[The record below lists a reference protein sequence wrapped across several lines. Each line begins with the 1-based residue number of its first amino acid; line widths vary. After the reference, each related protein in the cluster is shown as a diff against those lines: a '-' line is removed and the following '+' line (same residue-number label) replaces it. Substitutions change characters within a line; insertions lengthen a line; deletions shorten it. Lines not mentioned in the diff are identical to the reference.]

1 MIEDIYTKTKENMS
15 KSIESLG
22 RKFTTI
28 RTGRVNT
35 SILDNI
41 SIDYYGNMTPIS
53 QVANINTLDATT
65 IKIDPFDKTLI
76 KDLSKAISEA
86 NIGANPNDDDTGI
99 KLFFA
104 PMTIEQRQIGVKQ
117 AKKMTDEIKVAIRN
131 NRKDGNDKIKKLFNN
146 KDITE
151 DENKEANTNIQ
162 KITDSFIIKADEN
175 FKEKEKDLLTV

>member
-1 MIEDIYTKTKENMS
+1 MIEDIYNSTKEHMS

-28 RTGRVNT
+28 RTGKVNT

-41 SIDYYGNMTPIS
+41 SVDYYGTMTPIA
-53 QVANINTLDATT
+53 QVANISTLDATT
-65 IKIDPFDKTLI
+65 ISIDPFDKSLI
-76 KDLSKAISEA
+76 KDLSKAISDA
-86 NIGANPNDDDTGI
+86 NIGATPNDDENGI

-104 PMTIEQRQIGVKQ
+104 PMTMDQRELGVKQ

-131 NRKDGNDKIKKLFNN
+131 NRKEGNDKIKKLFNN

-151 DENKEANTNIQ
+151 DENKQAGDEIQ
-162 KITDSFIIKADEN
+162 KITDSFIAQADEN
-175 FKEKEKDLLTV
+175 LKNKEKELLTV